1 MKNLKTWLTFESKIA
16 KIGNTSYI
24 PEQLK
29 DICSDIT
36 ISGYYT
42 VWNEDVVAYKVINFE
57 KFCQNYFDIKNWTF
71 QDKPLNLEDI
81 KLGVFGTNT
90 DMYNE
95 FVEFL
100 EAYERGLLYANEMGA
115 VTKNDVIQKSN
126 ESRIAK
132 MAKSDPSYTFEDLDF
147 EESDM
152 WETTSIMNCLSLN
165 DFKDLGELIKTTLNP
180 DILTKMFRADTNM
193 DLILFS
199 TSIEREDLERMFTKI
214 SVHPGADDEDEWV
227 VKLKIE
233 NRIVLLLAS
242 PERGST
248 IRIQDDNHR
257 VPKEALYKI
266 IETLCLIY
274 NDRF

>member
-29 DICSDIT
+29 DICSDTT

-57 KFCQNYFDIKNWTF
+57 KFCQNYFDIKGS
-71 QDKPLNLEDI
+71 LNLEDI
-81 KLGVFGTNT
+81 KLFLERNA

-100 EAYERGLLYANEMGA
+100 EAYERGQLYANEMGA

-132 MAKSDPSYTFEDLDF
+132 MAKSDPSYTFEELDF

-152 WETTSIMNCLSLN
+152 WNTISIMNCLSLN

-199 TSIEREDLERMFTKI
+199 TSIERDDLERMFTKI